1 MSLADLPVAIAHWS
15 TTDPILA
22 ELAESTPVEPRVE
35 DEPDPFR
42 ALVRA
47 IVHQQV
53 SLAAGRTIYDRVAAA
68 TGPTPEDIL
77 AAGEVRLRECGL
89 SRAKATYCLDLAARV
104 DDGLDLAALHAL
116 DDEAVIAELT
126 QIKGIGVWSAK
137 MHLIFHM
144 DRPDVLPWEDLGV
157 RQAAERFHRLSPS
170 ESTSWLKQEARELW
184 SPHCTLAARVLWAAR
199 RMD

>member
-1 MSLADLPVAIAHWS
+1 MSLADLPAAIAHWR
-15 TTDPILA
+15 TTDPVLADLA
-22 ELAESTPVEPRVE
+22 EATAVEPRVE
-35 DEPDPFR
+35 DEADPFR

-68 TGPTPEDIL
+68 TGPTPEGIL

-89 SRAKATYCLDLAARV
+89 SRAKAAYCLDLAGHV
-104 DDGLDLAALHAL
+104 DDGFDLAALRDL
-116 DDEAVIAELT
+116 DDDAVVAALT
-126 QIKGIGVWSAK
+126 AIKGIGVWSAK

-144 DRPDVLPWEDLGV
+144 HRPDVLPWEDLGV
-157 RQAAERFHRLSPS
+157 RQAAERFYGLAPS

-199 RMD
+199 RAD